1 MKNFALYES
10 FGSIDDEILERS
22 EKRAKKIVPGKLT
35 RWGALAACAC
45 LAVVTTYSALNLIAP
60 DNWNDAENI
69 SGQPINAAANDITAP
84 DGRNMAGSD
93 ALGYDTPGQDGAPV
107 NNAPDTP
114 DVESVTGTP
123 GTPDV
128 ESVTGTSST
137 PDGEP
142 VPGTP
147 GTPDATP
154 ETGTPTTPD
163 VEPVINETAPNVESV
178 PDNGSVADDRKS
190 DHSLV
195 GDATMEGCLSDNRE
209 TLTLQEGLETEILG
223 AYLLAEAP
231 RGFRLES
238 LKRTLEGD
246 ILFGVWTKSGAYD
259 EIDWKVSLYSEADAN
274 RVTTAADTRNY
285 DMSLYP
291 IPLCD
296 SVPEEL
302 RQIVDHPIFSI
313 DELTQDVVNRRAYY
327 VNDSGDTAGARM
339 TFGVLYGEVLVE
351 VTTKG
356 VSPEWLYEQLS
367 SLTTA
372 HAVTEAS
379 S

>member
-1 MKNFALYES
+1 MNKFALYES
-10 FGSIDDEILERS
+10 FGLIDDDILERS
-22 EKRAKKIVPGKLT
+22 EKKMNNAVLRKLT

-45 LAVVTTYSALNLIAP
+45 LVLATSLFALEFFAP
-60 DNWNDAENI
+60 DNRYNADNI
-69 SGQPINAAANDITAP
+69 TGQPINTAANDITAF
-84 DGRNMAGSD
+84 DGRYMEGND
-93 ALGYDTPGQDGAPV
+93 ALGYDTPGQDGVPV
-107 NNAPDTP
+107 NNAL
-114 DVESVTGTP
+114 
-123 GTPDV
+123 GTPDI
-128 ESVTGTSST
+128 

-154 ETGTPTTPD
+154 GTGTPTTPD

-178 PDNGSVADDRKS
+178 PDNGSVADDHGS

-195 GDATMEGCLSDNRE
+195 GDATTESSLRDNRE
-209 TLTLQEGLETEILG
+209 TLTLQEGLETETLG

-231 RGFRLES
+231 RGFRLDS

-291 IPLCD
+291 IPLCE

-356 VSPEWLYEQLS
+356 ISPEWLYEQLS
-367 SLTTA
+367 GLK
-372 HAVTEAS
+372 
-379 S
+379 

>member
-10 FGSIDDEILERS
+10 FGSIDDDILERS
-22 EKRAKKIVPGKLT
+22 EKKMKNKVPRKLT

-45 LAVVTTYSALNLIAP
+45 LALATAFSALEFFVPDSRYDVENLT
-60 DNWNDAENI
+60 
-69 SGQPINAAANDITAP
+69 GQPINVAANDITAP
-84 DGRNMAGSD
+84 DDRYIAGND
-93 ALGYDTPGQDGAPV
+93 ALGYDTPGQDDAPV
-107 NNAPDTP
+107 SNALTAPDG
-114 DVESVTGTP
+114 ESVTNSP
-123 GTPDV
+123 G
-128 ESVTGTSST
+128 T

-142 VPGTP
+142 ATGTPSTPDAEPVTNMP

-154 ETGTPTTPD
+154 VLNGS
-163 VEPVINETAPNVESV
+163 APNVGSV
-178 PDNGSVADDRKS
+178 PDNGPVADNHES
-190 DHSLV
+190 V
-195 GDATMEGCLSDNRE
+195 GDARKEGSLSVCPRDNRE
-209 TLTLQEGLETEILG
+209 TLTLQEGLETETLG

-231 RGFRLES
+231 RGFQVES
-238 LKRTLEGD
+238 VKLSRESKGD
-246 ILFGVWTKSGAYD
+246 ILFSVWIKSGAYD

-285 DMSLYP
+285 DMGLYP
-291 IPLCD
+291 IPLCE

-339 TFGVLYGEVLVE
+339 SFGVLFGEVLVE

-367 SLTTA
+367 SLK
-372 HAVTEAS
+372 
-379 S
+379 

>member
-1 MKNFALYES
+1 M
-10 FGSIDDEILERS
+10 IDDDILERS
-22 EKRAKKIVPGKLT
+22 EKKMNNAVVRKLT

-45 LAVVTTYSALNLIAP
+45 LVLTTSLFALEFFVP
-60 DNWNDAENI
+60 DNRYNADNI
-69 SGQPINAAANDITAP
+69 TVQPINTAANDITAF
-84 DGRNMAGSD
+84 DDRYMEGND
-93 ALGYDTPGQDGAPV
+93 ALGYDTPGQDGVPV
-107 NNAPDTP
+107 NNAL
-114 DVESVTGTP
+114 
-123 GTPDV
+123 GTPDI
-128 ESVTGTSST
+128 

-154 ETGTPTTPD
+154 GTGIPGTPD
-163 VEPVINETAPNVESV
+163 VEPVL
-178 PDNGSVADDRKS
+178 NGSVADDRGP
-190 DHSLV
+190 V
-195 GDATMEGCLSDNRE
+195 GDTKIESSLRDNRE
-209 TLTLQEGLETEILG
+209 TLTLQEGLETETLG

-246 ILFGVWTKSGAYD
+246 ILFGVWIKSGAYD

-274 RVTTAADTRNY
+274 RMTTAADTRNY

-291 IPLCD
+291 IPLCE

-367 SLTTA
+367 SLKSNTP
-372 HAVTEAS
+372 
-379 S
+379 

>member
-1 MKNFALYES
+1 MKKFALYES

-22 EKRAKKIVPGKLT
+22 EKRAKKGVPGKLT
-35 RWGALAACAC
+35 RWSALAACAC

-60 DNWNDAENI
+60 DNRYDAENI
-69 SGQPINAAANDITAP
+69 SGQPINVAANDITAP
-84 DGRNMAGSD
+84 DGRYMAGSD
-93 ALGYDTPGQDGAPV
+93 ALGYDTPGQDGESV
-107 NNAPDTP
+107 NNALDTP
-114 DVESVTGTP
+114 DAMPVTGTP
-123 GTPDV
+123 D
-128 ESVTGTSST
+128 
-137 PDGEP
+137 
-142 VPGTP
+142 
-147 GTPDATP
+147 TPDATP
-154 ETGTPTTPD
+154 GNGTPTTPD
-163 VEPVINETAPNVESV
+163 VEPVINGTAPNVGSV
-178 PDNGSVADDRKS
+178 PENGSVADDHGS

-195 GDATMEGCLSDNRE
+195 GDEKIENSLRDNRE
-209 TLTLQEGLETEILG
+209 TLTLQEGLETEALG

-231 RGFRLES
+231 KGFRLES

-274 RVTTAADTRNY
+274 RMTAAADTRNY

-367 SLTTA
+367 SLESNTP
-372 HAVTEAS
+372 
-379 S
+379 

>member
-22 EKRAKKIVPGKLT
+22 EKRAKKRVPGKLT
-35 RWGALAACAC
+35 RWSALAACAY

-60 DNWNDAENI
+60 DNRYDAENLT
-69 SGQPINAAANDITAP
+69 GQPINVAANDITAP
-84 DGRNMAGSD
+84 DGRYMAGSD
-93 ALGYDTPGQDGAPV
+93 ALGYDTPGQDGEPV
-107 NNAPDTP
+107 NNAPGTPDATPVTDTP
-114 DVESVTGTP
+114 DTPDATPVIGTP
-123 GTPDV
+123 
-128 ESVTGTSST
+128 ST

-154 ETGTPTTPD
+154 GTGTPTTPD
-163 VEPVINETAPNVESV
+163 VEPVINGTAPTVGSA
-178 PDNGSVADDRKS
+178 PDNGSVEDDRGP
-190 DHSLV
+190 V
-195 GDATMEGCLSDNRE
+195 GDTKIENSLKDNRE
-209 TLTLQEGLETEILG
+209 TLTLQEGLETETLG
-223 AYLLAEAP
+223 AYLLAETP

-246 ILFGVWTKSGAYD
+246 ILFGIWAKSGAYD
-259 EIDWKVSLYSEADAN
+259 EIDWKVSLYSETDAN
-274 RVTTAADTRNY
+274 RVTAAADTRNY

-302 RQIVDHPIFSI
+302 RLIVDHPIFSI

-367 SLTTA
+367 SLKSNTP
-372 HAVTEAS
+372 
-379 S
+379 

>member
-1 MKNFALYES
+1 MKNLVLYES

-22 EKRAKKIVPGKLT
+22 EKKMKNTVTRRLT

-45 LAVVTTYSALNLIAP
+45 LAVVTAFSALEFFVPDSRYDTENLTGQPSDVAASDVTTP
-60 DNWNDAENI
+60 DDIYVARNDA
-69 SGQPINAAANDITAP
+69 P
-84 DGRNMAGSD
+84 
-93 ALGYDTPGQDGAPV
+93 GYDTPGQDGESV
-107 NNAPDTP
+107 NNAPGTP
-114 DVESVTGTP
+114 DAMPVTDTP
-123 GTPDV
+123 GTPDTMP
-128 ESVTGTSST
+128 VT
-137 PDGEP
+137 D
-142 VPGTP
+142 TP
-147 GTPDATP
+147 GTPDAT
-154 ETGTPTTPD
+154 TVIGTPSTPD
-163 VEPVINETAPNVESV
+163 VEPVINESAPNVESV
-178 PDNGSVADDRKS
+178 PDNGSVADDHVSVESTKKEG
-190 DHSLV
+190 SLR
-195 GDATMEGCLSDNRE
+195 DNRE
-209 TLTLQEGLETEILG
+209 TLTLQEGLETETLG

-231 RGFRLES
+231 RGFQLES
-238 LKRTLEGD
+238 LKRTPEGES
-246 ILFGVWTKSGAYD
+246 LFSVWTKSGAYD

-274 RVTTAADTRNY
+274 RVTAAADTRNY
-285 DMSLYP
+285 DLSLYP

-367 SLTTA
+367 SLESDTP
-372 HAVTEAS
+372 
-379 S
+379 